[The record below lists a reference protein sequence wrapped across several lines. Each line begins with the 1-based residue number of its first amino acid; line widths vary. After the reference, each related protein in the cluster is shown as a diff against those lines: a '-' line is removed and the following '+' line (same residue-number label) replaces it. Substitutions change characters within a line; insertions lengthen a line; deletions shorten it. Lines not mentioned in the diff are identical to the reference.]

1 MVGPRTW
8 TLRERWHSKVEEPH
22 YTETSD
28 DLMYLSICQNSSAD
42 LNSTVTVLVQSY
54 RVRHFPTWYKGAND
68 ISLLSTE
75 RMRKKVGFFFYPSP
89 LFLWLQKGSPLS
101 PWGRSL
107 LPAYLYLL
115 QASCIN
121 NSAKLL
127 QSCLTLY
134 DLMDCSLPGSS
145 VHGILQARILE
156 RGAMLFSRGS
166 SRPRDQTCIS

>member
-28 DLMYLSICQNSSAD
+28 DLMYFSICQNSSAD
-42 LNSTVTVLVQSY
+42 LNSTITVLVQSY
-54 RVRHFPTWYKGAND
+54 RVKHFPIWYKGAND

-75 RMRKKVGFFFYPSP
+75 EWGRRCFFFNPSP

-101 PWGRSL
+101 TWARSL
-107 LPAYLYLL
+107 LPAHLYLL
-115 QASCIN
+115 QVSCIN
-121 NSAKLL
+121 NSVKLL

-134 DLMDCSLPGSS
+134 NLTNCSLPGSS

-156 RGAMLFSRGS
+156 WVAMLSSRGTS
-166 SRPRDQTCIS
+166 WPRDQTCIS